1 MRSHYKRGKRVTNLC
16 LQSNDCFTSE
26 LDRRRKCQQNR
37 TMHLTKLLCITYLH
51 ALNKKAID
59 NSVACVDVI
68 FDHLIRL
75 KEQRTVHTASY
86 DVRYGN
92 NSNAI

>member
-1 MRSHYKRGKRVTNLC
+1 
-16 LQSNDCFTSE
+16 
-26 LDRRRKCQQNR
+26 
-37 TMHLTKLLCITYLH
+37 MHLSKLLCIPYLH

-68 FDHLIRL
+68 FDNLLRL
-75 KEQRTVHTASY
+75 KGQRTVHTAPY